1 LIPSTMVGRV
11 VFITGATSGMGLAT
25 ARALATYGATIV
37 IHGRDADKA
46 KLTVEEIREETK
58 NPAIYYLIADFE
70 KMDEVRSLASEFRR
84 QFHRLDVLINNAG
97 AVFGKRQESAEGI
110 ELSLQVNYLAHFL
123 LTNLL
128 LDMLKASAP
137 SRVINVTSGHHE
149 RGRIDFEDLQMTRK
163 YSGQKAYASSKL
175 AQVLFTYELAKML
188 EGSGVTCNASN
199 PGLAKTH
206 LGYDAGLL
214 TSLSKRF
221 VDLFGKNAEK
231 AAENTIFLAT
241 ALELEKI
248 SGKYFEEKQEAESSE
263 MSYNTSAAQKLWEIS
278 MKLTKLADDPEA

>member
-1 LIPSTMVGRV
+1 VL
-11 VFITGATSGMGLAT
+11 ITGATSGMGKAT

-46 KLTVEEIREETK
+46 KETVEEIQEETK
-58 NPAIYYLIADFE
+58 NSAIYYLIADFE
-70 KMDEVRSLASEFRR
+70 KLEDVRGLASEFRR
-84 QFHRLDVLINNAG
+84 QFHRLDLLINNAG
-97 AVFGKRQESAEGI
+97 AVFSKRQESSDGI
-110 ELSLQVNYLAHFL
+110 ELTLQVNYLSHFL

-128 LDMLKASAP
+128 LDMLKATAP
-137 SRVINVTSGHHE
+137 SRILNVTSGLHE

-163 YSGQKAYASSKL
+163 FSGQKAYASSKL
-175 AQVLFTYELAKML
+175 AQVLFTYELAKRL

-206 LGYDAGLL
+206 LGYDAGIL

-231 AAENTIFLAT
+231 AAENTIYLAT
-241 ALELEKI
+241 APEMESV

-263 MSYNTSAAQKLWEIS
+263 MSYNTSAAQRLWEVS
-278 MKLTKLADDPEA
+278 MKLTRLSNEPEA

>member
-1 LIPSTMVGRV
+1 ML
-11 VFITGATSGMGLAT
+11 ITGATSGMGKAT

-46 KLTVEEIREETK
+46 KETVEEIQEETK
-58 NPAIYYLIADFE
+58 NSAIYYLIADFE
-70 KMDEVRSLASEFRR
+70 KLEDVRGLASEFRR
-84 QFHRLDVLINNAG
+84 QFHRLDLLINNAG
-97 AVFGKRQESAEGI
+97 AVFSKRQESSDGI
-110 ELSLQVNYLAHFL
+110 ELTLQVNYLSHFL

-128 LDMLKASAP
+128 LDMLKATAP
-137 SRVINVTSGHHE
+137 SRILNVTSGLHE

-163 YSGQKAYASSKL
+163 FSGQKAYASSKL
-175 AQVLFTYELAKML
+175 AQVLFTYELAKRL

-206 LGYDAGLL
+206 LGYDAGIL

-231 AAENTIFLAT
+231 AAENTIYLAT
-241 ALELEKI
+241 APEMESV

-263 MSYNTSAAQKLWEIS
+263 MSYNTSAAQRLWEVS
-278 MKLTKLADDPEA
+278 MKLTRLSNEPEA

>member
-1 LIPSTMVGRV
+1 MVGKV

-25 ARALATYGATIV
+25 ARALATYGASIV
-37 IHGRDADKA
+37 IHGRDEDKA
-46 KLTVEEIREETK
+46 KQTVEEIQDETK

-70 KMDEVRSLASEFRR
+70 KMDEVRRLANDFRR

-97 AVFGKRQESAEGI
+97 AVFGKRQESMDGI
-110 ELSLQVNYLAHFL
+110 ELTLQVNYLTHFL

-128 LDMLKASAP
+128 LDMLKTSAP
-137 SRVINVTSGHHE
+137 SRIINITSGLHE

-163 YSGQKAYASSKL
+163 FSGQKAYASSKL
-175 AQVLFTYELAKML
+175 AQVLFTYEMAKRL
-188 EGSGVTCNASN
+188 EGSGVTCNASS

-221 VDLFGKNAEK
+221 VDLFGKSAEK

-241 ALELEKI
+241 APELESI
-248 SGKYFEEKQEAESSE
+248 SGKYFEDKGEAESSE
-263 MSYNTSAAQKLWEIS
+263 MSYNTSAAQRLWEVS
-278 MKLTKLADDPEA
+278 MKLTKLTDDSET